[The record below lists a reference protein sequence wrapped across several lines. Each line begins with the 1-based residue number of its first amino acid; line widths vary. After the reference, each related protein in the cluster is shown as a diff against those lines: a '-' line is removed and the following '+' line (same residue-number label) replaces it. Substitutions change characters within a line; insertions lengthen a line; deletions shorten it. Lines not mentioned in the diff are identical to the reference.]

1 MAISSILSR
10 ASLPAEQVQAK
21 QSPTAAAHAS
31 RAPTAEAV
39 RVKVSPEAQSLAR
52 ESRAVDQS
60 KVDALR
66 QRFAEGSFKVRPQE
80 LAQAMIAKG

>member
-1 MAISSILSR
+1 MAISSIHSR

-31 RAPTAEAV
+31 GAPKAEAV
-39 RVKVSPEAQSLAR
+39 RVKVSPEARSLER
-52 ESRAVDQS
+52 ESRSVDQA
-60 KVDALR
+60 KVEALR
-66 QRFAEGSFKVRPQE
+66 QRFAEGSYKVRPQE